1 MRSTVRFAPPN
12 RSAFSATL
20 RQRVN
25 QYFKDNNISRFG
37 NREMVVKTIVLLG
50 VYVAGYILVLTL
62 PVNPWWLLPIVVVMG
77 TSKAGVGMSVMHD
90 ALHGSYAKKQW
101 INQWVGHSIYLLGA
115 NPSVWKIQHNVLH
128 HTFTN
133 IHGLDEDINSK
144 SIIRLSE
151 HAPQSWF
158 HRYQH
163 IYALFLY
170 GGMTLQMTVNDFFKL
185 LRYRKSG
192 MVEKQAMR
200 FDREC
205 TKLVASKVAYLFF
218 MLVFPVLV
226 TALTW
231 WQVLIGFVVMHLV
244 AGYIL
249 SIIFQMAHIVEGAHQ
264 PLPTTDDNMENAWAI
279 HQLETTANFARH
291 NRVLNWFTGG
301 LNFQIEHHLFPHICH
316 VHYRKI
322 SDIVKS
328 TAEDFQIPYNIKP
341 TFREALRS
349 HLRML
354 KVLGRTTVSV

>member
-1 MRSTVRFAPPN
+1 MRPVVRFAPPN
-12 RSAFSATL
+12 RSAFATTL

-25 QYFKDNNISRFG
+25 QYFKDNNISRYG

-50 VYVAGYILVLTL
+50 VYAACYLLILTL
-62 PVNPWWLLPIVVVMG
+62 PINPWWLLLLIVPMG
-77 TSKAGVGMSVMHD
+77 ISKAGIGMSVMHD
-90 ALHGSYAKKQW
+90 ALHGSYAKKKW
-101 INQWVGHSIYLLGA
+101 INQWVGSSIYLVGA
-115 NPSVWKIQHNVLH
+115 NASVWKIQHNVLH

-170 GGMTLQMTVNDFFKL
+170 GGMTLLMTINDFFKL
-185 LRYRKSG
+185 LRYRRLG

-205 TKLVASKVAYLFF
+205 TKLVATKIAYLFF
-218 MLVFPVLV
+218 MLVLPVLV

-231 WQVLIGFVVMHLV
+231 WQVLIGFVVMHLI

-249 SIIFQMAHIVEGAHQ
+249 SIIFQMAHVVEGAHQ
-264 PLPTTDDNMENAWAI
+264 PLPDTDDSMENAWAI
-279 HQLETTANFARH
+279 HQLETTANFARN
-291 NRVLNWFTGG
+291 NRVLNWFVGG
-301 LNFQIEHHLFPHICH
+301 LNFQIEHHLFPNICH

-322 SDIVKS
+322 SDIVKK
-328 TAEDFQIPYNIKP
+328 TAEDFQLPYNMKP
-341 TFREALRS
+341 TFWHALRS

-354 KVLGRTTVSV
+354 KSLGRTSVSA